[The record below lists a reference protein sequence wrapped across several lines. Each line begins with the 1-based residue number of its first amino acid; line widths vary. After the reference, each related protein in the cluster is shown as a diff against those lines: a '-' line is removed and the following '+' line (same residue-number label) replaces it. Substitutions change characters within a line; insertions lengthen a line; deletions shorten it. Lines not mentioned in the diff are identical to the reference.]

1 LDGIEFLVLG
11 DTVELV
17 AKKFH
22 GTHTSHPETLD

>member
-17 AKKFH
+17 TKKFH
-22 GTHTSHPETLD
+22 GPHTAHPETLD